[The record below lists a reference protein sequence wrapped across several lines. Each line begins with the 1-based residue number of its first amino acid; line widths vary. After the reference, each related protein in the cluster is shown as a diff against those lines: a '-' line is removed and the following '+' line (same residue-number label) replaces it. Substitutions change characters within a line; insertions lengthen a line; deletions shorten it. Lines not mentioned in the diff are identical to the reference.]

1 MAITLN
7 SKLLRGAMTKT
18 LRCDRSIFGSRFNY
32 HWYDYGAEIVS
43 SMANHLT
50 LHECAWS
57 EAHKLYAA

>member
-1 MAITLN
+1 
-7 SKLLRGAMTKT
+7 MTKT

-32 HWYDYGAEIVS
+32 HWYHYGAEIVS